1 MKTIIR
7 PLVAAIAAFVSLS
20 GITTPA
26 QAAKVTLDG
35 DGYYKVFNPVVY
47 RGGAKQTGRYGNF
60 GADYY
65 RETTYSMRWINN
77 RSNYRSGSLSFE
89 FWAMPFYGATKGIV
103 LMTRG
108 LDPLKPGATR
118 TNKRCNGYAVYLDEF
133 RFPEINIWEYTR
145 SGWKFRDALS
155 FKRDN
160 LL

>member
-1 MKTIIR
+1 MKTITR
-7 PLVAAIAAFVSLS
+7 PLVAAIAALAGLTAS
-20 GITTPA
+20 TTSV
-26 QAAKVTLDG
+26 QAANVTLDG
-35 DGYYKVFNPVVY
+35 DGYYKVFNPIVY
-47 RGGAKQTGRYGNF
+47 RGGAKQTGRYANF

-65 RETTYSMRWINN
+65 RETTYSMRFINN
-77 RSNYRSGSLSFE
+77 RSGYRSGSLSFE
-89 FWAMPFYGATKGIV
+89 FWAMPFYGASKGIV

-118 TNKRCNGYAVYLDEF
+118 SNKVSNGYAVYLDEF
-133 RFPEINIWEYTR
+133 RFPEINIWEYTG